1 MLKMTLPFC
10 KKINIKKLLITCTPS
25 NFASQKTIIAN
36 GGVYESTIHDSN
48 KNIDYNRYWID
59 L

>member
-1 MLKMTLPFC
+1 MTLPFC